1 SPKTPAPT
9 SKRRRVAVAC
19 DACRTRKSRCDGTRP
34 RCSLCR
40 DLGFECI
47 YTPPTTATNVIVQK
61 DYLHGLEDRVKRLE
75 GLFSVVRGE
84 IDGLNDRIEGR
95 VGNLRDF
102 SDGGLGV
109 RSVVNG
115 NAQVEKQ
122 SDQVQVHVPDL
133 TGTEDSVDGMGA
145 VTLADEEDSG
155 FFGPS
160 SNIAFLRHLSRAVV
174 QQGYLLSPGAA
185 EGGFVSAS
193 RPPSPPRRQSGDR
206 KPQVNLFSLPP
217 QTETLAMIQRYFSNT
232 GLLFPYIY
240 PPVFLETYHQ
250 MNRENFTKVRRTWLG
265 LLNMVLAMSTM
276 TAATGGAKADVRIAE
291 SDVFYE
297 RGLGLCGSE
306 ILRGTTLEVVQFL
319 LLMGQYLQGTQK
331 SVQAWTVH
339 GLAVKAAL
347 QLGLHSRNASKS
359 FSTLEQEMRKR
370 TWYGCVVLDRT
381 LSMTFGRPAAIPDNY
396 VKLDLPSKRD
406 FDESSALVNDETTFL
421 SLTFF
426 NSTITLYKQLW
437 NVLDLLYGQNIGCDG
452 PLPTTE
458 VISNI
463 FTMEQRLF
471 SWERSLDP
479 NLQLIS
485 TSQLDGM
492 PRDPITTSFEYY
504 SWKLRVILSLR
515 YLNLRVLLHRPV
527 LVKFIAA
534 SRCQN
539 RDPQDL
545 KLLQQMGM
553 NSMQI
558 CIESAMEIIGIVH
571 GVVSEPGWKH
581 SLLGAWWF
589 SLYYTFNAALAIIG
603 AVWVYRDESLSTTS
617 MATQAKEAEKY
628 PGLAA
633 EALSKLD
640 DGNRLVDRCRYY
652 LQQFNTV
659 LNRISTGRYPP
670 FPSLNSARG
679 TLPPADFGL
688 SPFGM
693 ELGEFMMDD
702 DLVAMIDRQGIL
714 SMEPGSAYHS

>member
-1 SPKTPAPT
+1 M
-9 SKRRRVAVAC
+9 SK
-19 DACRTRKSRCDGTRP
+19 
-34 RCSLCR
+34 
-40 DLGFECI
+40 
-47 YTPPTTATNVIVQK
+47 
-61 DYLHGLEDRVKRLE
+61 
-75 GLFSVVRGE
+75 
-84 IDGLNDRIEGR
+84 
-95 VGNLRDF
+95 
-102 SDGGLGV
+102 
-109 RSVVNG
+109 
-115 NAQVEKQ
+115 
-122 SDQVQVHVPDL
+122 
-133 TGTEDSVDGMGA
+133 
-145 VTLADEEDSG
+145 
-155 FFGPS
+155 
-160 SNIAFLRHLSRAVV
+160 
-174 QQGYLLSPGAA
+174 
-185 EGGFVSAS
+185 
-193 RPPSPPRRQSGDR
+193 
-206 KPQVNLFSLPP
+206 
-217 QTETLAMIQRYFSNT
+217 
-232 GLLFPYIY
+232 
-240 PPVFLETYHQ
+240 
-250 MNRENFTKVRRTWLG
+250 ENFAKVRRTWLG
-265 LLNMVLAMSTM
+265 LLNMVLAMSSM
-276 TAATGGAKADVRIAE
+276 TAVTGGAKADVRIAE

-406 FDESSALVNDETTFL
+406 FDESSALVNDKTTFL

-437 NVLDLLYGQNIGCDG
+437 NVLDLLYGQNIGCDD

-463 FTMEQRLF
+463 FSMEQWLF

-485 TSQLDGM
+485 TFQLDSM
-492 PRDPITTSFEYY
+492 PRDPITSSFEYY
-504 SWKLRVILSLR
+504 SWKFRVILSLR

-534 SRCQN
+534 SRSQN

-558 CIESAMEIIGIVH
+558 CIESAMEVIGIVH

-589 SLYYTFNAALAIIG
+589 SLYYTFNAALVIIG
-603 AVWVYRDESLSTTS
+603 AVWVYRDKSLSTTPIT
-617 MATQAKEAEKY
+617 AQAKEAEKY

-652 LQQFNTV
+652 LEQFNAV
-659 LNRISTGRYPP
+659 LVSSEPDANGAIPP

-714 SMEPGSAYHS
+714 SMEPGSAYHP